1 MSNIPL
7 GRAKPVVKRSLNSQ
21 SYPLLKRQRTSSIRS
36 SGSDS
41 REDLAR
47 AKDIFQCGTAQ
58 PRLSLMQTALD
69 KRRRSLA
76 EITNIVVKLKSGQ
89 AESHDI
95 WEHESSPEKNPGK
108 ESRDS
113 RKLIKQ
119 RGIAGS
125 AFHDERFH
133 IDSSARRIHRKTKAS
148 KKAEL
153 GADESDGDELCITNI
168 RKRKYE
174 GEARRVMASRSL
186 KRTLSSASAPSR
198 RRPAMMRIMEDS
210 DDELSFG

>member
-1 MSNIPL
+1 
-7 GRAKPVVKRSLNSQ
+7 
-21 SYPLLKRQRTSSIRS
+21 
-36 SGSDS
+36 
-41 REDLAR
+41 LAR
-47 AKDIFQCGTAQ
+47 AKDISQCGTAQ
-58 PRLSLMQTALD
+58 PKLSLTGTTLD

-76 EITNIVVKLKSGQ
+76 EITNIVAKLKSGQ
-89 AESHDI
+89 AESHDT
-95 WEHESSPEKNPGK
+95 WEHGSSPEKNPVK
-108 ESRDS
+108 ESRDA
-113 RKLIKQ
+113 RKWPVQMINSEDEASDKNTYIKQ
-119 RGIAGS
+119 RSIARS
-125 AFHDERFH
+125 AFHDERFQ

-153 GADESDGDELCITNI
+153 GADESDGDELCMTNV

-198 RRPAMMRIMEDS
+198 RRPAMTRIMEDS